1 MPVTFMKTQ
10 AASGLPESLDE
21 AFRTHHQTVFQ
32 AAYRITGN
40 PVDAEDVL
48 QTVFLRLATRG
59 EPLDLAPNPRA
70 YLHRAAVNAAL
81 DVVRGRGVSRSVSI
95 EDFEPDS
102 LGRSTNNP
110 EAEHQRREMQFL
122 VRRAAGKLGR
132 TAAEIFSL
140 RYFEDYDNDEIAAEL
155 GMNKVVVA
163 VLLHRAKTKV
173 KKEIGAYLEAK

>member
-1 MPVTFMKTQ
+1 MSSP
-10 AASGLPESLDE
+10 AAAPLPATLDE
-21 AFRTHHQTVFQ
+21 AFRIHHKTVFQ

-95 EDFEPDS
+95 SEFETDS
-102 LGRSTNNP
+102 LGRSVEDP
-110 EAEHQRREMQFL
+110 EAEHHRREMQAL
-122 VRRAAGKLGR
+122 LRRAAAQLGR

-140 RYFEDYDNDEIAAEL
+140 RYFEGYDNEEIAAEL
-155 GMNKVVVA
+155 GMNKLVIA
-163 VLLHRAKTKV
+163 VLLNRAKARV
-173 KKEIGAYLEAK
+173 KKEIGVYLEAKQ